1 MIKVDY
7 ILTGMLILAGVTIIG
22 LIVIHIIDTIVK
34 NRFKNSVIKMNIKPD
49 DKILLRIKFDYCTS
63 EQVRKFKEMISS
75 FLEIPEE
82 NLFIV
87 DNQTLQ
93 QVIIFNKERNKNGN
107 N

>member
-34 NRFKNSVIKMNIKPD
+34 NRFKNSVIKMNIKPG
-49 DKILLRIKFDYCTS
+49 DKVLMKMRFDYCS
-63 EQVRKFKEMISS
+63 PDQVRKFKEMISK
-75 FLEIPEE
+75 FLGISEE
-82 NLFIV
+82 NLLIV
-87 DNQTLQ
+87 DNQALQ
-93 QVIIFNKERNKNGN
+93 QVIIFNKERNENGN